1 VSPARD
7 ADLLA
12 LALDAARRAGD
23 LLLAGSH
30 RVHEV
35 STKSSPTDV
44 VTEMDTAS
52 ERLISDIV
60 FGARPD
66 DGLLGEEGA
75 DRAGTSGFR
84 WVVDP
89 LDGTV
94 NYLYGLPWWAVSI
107 AAEIDGI
114 AQVGVVHAPAMAQTV
129 VATRGGGA
137 WLVGP
142 DDVRISRLDGSRQT
156 VLAQALIATGF
167 GYDAQRRG
175 EQAAIV
181 AHLLPRVRDIRRF
194 GVASLDLCS
203 VALGRVDGF
212 YERGLQPWDLA
223 AGALIASE
231 AGARVQVLDS
241 GFGAPDTVVAAPMPL
256 WDVLR
261 SAIDREDLTRA

>member
-1 VSPARD
+1 MSAPSEAN
-7 ADLLA
+7 LLA
-12 LALDAARRAGD
+12 LALLAARRAGE
-23 LLLAGSH
+23 LVLAGSL

-35 STKSSPTDV
+35 STKSTPTDV

-52 ERLISDIV
+52 ERLVSDIV

-75 DRAGTSGFR
+75 DRAGTSGVR

-114 AQVGVVHAPAMAQTV
+114 AQVGVVHAPAAGQTV

-137 WLVGP
+137 WLVDA
-142 DDVRISRLDGSRQT
+142 DDSRISRLAVSRET
-156 VLAQALIATGF
+156 ALGQALIATGF
-167 GYDAQRRG
+167 GYDAQRRR

-181 AHLLPRVRDIRRF
+181 GLLLPQVRDIRRF

-203 VALGRVDGF
+203 VAMGRVDAF

-223 AGALIASE
+223 AGALIATE
-231 AGARVQVLDS
+231 AGARVHVLDS
-241 GFGAPDTVVAAPMPL
+241 GFGVADTVVAAPLPL
-256 WDVLR
+256 WDPLR
-261 SAIDREDLTRA
+261 SAIHREDLTPA